1 MTSALLCQAEM
12 MHEKLNADVGR
23 VAGPVWCEWKDH
35 YFQHML
41 PHVSANLATNKSL
54 RQGFTNMF
62 DHIASCLRLKQAP
75 TTENVL
81 GALDAATEWP
91 PCTRNFLQRGG
102 SVASAVL
109 QVLEFAMD
117 QDEMI
122 GDGEHQATFEEDI
135 DELKE
140 CRNDNEWAFVRRLCG
155 FADERK
161 NFGMGVEL
169 GMETGGGG
177 HQLLGKRTREEQ
189 TGDEQESYLIC

>member
-1 MTSALLCQAEM
+1 
-12 MHEKLNADVGR
+12 
-23 VAGPVWCEWKDH
+23 
-35 YFQHML
+35 
-41 PHVSANLATNKSL
+41 
-54 RQGFTNMF
+54 MF
-62 DHIASCLRLKQAP
+62 DRIASCLRLKQAP

-81 GALDAATEWP
+81 GALDAASEWP

-140 CRNDNEWAFVRRLCG
+140 CRNDTEWAFVRRLCG

-189 TGDEQESYLIC
+189 TGDDVYGTSKRVA